1 MRVELMRRTA
11 RSLELVDLIAELEAD
26 DVLAFDLALSELRH
40 ELEKMKRAL
49 LDVPPPRV
57 IDEAVRGPVELECT
71 NCGASTHDSCVLTD
85 TGCPLC
91 EGRTP

>member
-26 DVLAFDLALSELRH
+26 NVVAFDLALSELRY

-57 IDEAVRGPVELECT
+57 IDEAVRG
-71 NCGASTHDSCVLTD
+71 
-85 TGCPLC
+85 
-91 EGRTP
+91 TP

>member
-1 MRVELMRRTA
+1 MRIELMRRTA

-26 DVLAFDLALSELRH
+26 NVLAFDLALSELRH

-57 IDEAVRGPVELECT
+57 LDEKVR
-71 NCGASTHDSCVLTD
+71 ST
-85 TGCPLC
+85 
-91 EGRTP
+91 R